1 MADLLET
8 DLAFMSLILA
18 LLNLSGYRAAV
29 GRMPFGN
36 KNLDH
41 VLRQVLKS
49 TNFLRS
55 LALRQPKIARRLV
68 ASGKPLTNFVPLAI
82 QATGNAQCHSI
93 RYGTA
98 SRSVSLN
105 AAGKQ

>member
-41 VLRQVLKS
+41 VLRQVRKS

-68 ASGKPLTNFVPLAI
+68 ASGKPPDELRPTCDTSDRQRPVPLDSLWDRV
-82 QATGNAQCHSI
+82 AQ
-93 RYGTA
+93 R
-98 SRSVSLN
+98 
-105 AAGKQ
+105 